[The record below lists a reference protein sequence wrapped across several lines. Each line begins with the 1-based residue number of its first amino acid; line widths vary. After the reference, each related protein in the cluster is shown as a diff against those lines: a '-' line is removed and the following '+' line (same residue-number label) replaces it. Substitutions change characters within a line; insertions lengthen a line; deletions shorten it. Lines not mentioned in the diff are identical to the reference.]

1 MARLFITPREVD
13 FISDLTKEINK
24 DVIGQKIFY
33 YRVRE
38 DLTNSHEVYEEA
50 IDKVFDPPVEI
61 AARVDWDASA
71 VSTNRFGT
79 EQMRTVQVY
88 IHYRDLLDRNLEV
101 REGDYFSYGDV
112 YFEITS
118 NTFTSLIF
126 GQVEYK
132 TGIRIFGKQA
142 RKGAINFNPIG
153 PTDEGD
159 KEINKEAVQETFVQQ
174 RGIPSNSEG
183 ETGDI
188 RALEE
193 QGKTQRIIDKPA
205 EVSPKGDDSSISSS
219 FYGDEDEY

>member
-71 VSTNRFGT
+71 VSTNRFG
-79 EQMRTVQVY
+79 
-88 IHYRDLLDRNLEV
+88 
-101 REGDYFSYGDV
+101 
-112 YFEITS
+112 
-118 NTFTSLIF
+118 SLIF

-159 KEINKEAVQETFVQQ
+159 KEINKEAIQETFVQQ

-193 QGKTQRIIDKPA
+193 QGKTERIIDKPA